1 MIHYPHFVFFRYNLM
16 LLKIGKLL
24 SGKTSILKNFYTVS
38 ASTKMSTGELTGVK
52 LTKVVSVLEEFAPK
66 NLAES
71 WDNTGLL
78 VEPYTP
84 R

>member
-1 MIHYPHFVFFRYNLM
+1 MLIKLGKFFIKRVNIKFY
-16 LLKIGKLL
+16 
-24 SGKTSILKNFYTVS
+24 SSEASI
-38 ASTKMSTGELTGVK
+38 KMSTGESVGVS
-52 LTKVVSVLEEFAPK
+52 LNKVISVLENFAPK
-66 NLAES
+66 NLAEG

>member
-1 MIHYPHFVFFRYNLM
+1 M

-24 SGKTSILKNFYTVS
+24 SGKKSILKSFYTVS

>member
-1 MIHYPHFVFFRYNLM
+1 
-16 LLKIGKLL
+16 
-24 SGKTSILKNFYTVS
+24 
-38 ASTKMSTGELTGVK
+38 MSTGENVGMPLG
-52 LTKVVSVLEEFAPK
+52 KVIKALENFAPK
-66 NLAES
+66 ELSES

>member
-1 MIHYPHFVFFRYNLM
+1 MIVKLVKFL
-16 LLKIGKLL
+16 LLKPNTILRTFSSSSKPFTMSAEINIGVP
-24 SGKTSILKNFYTVS
+24 LKKVIS
-38 ASTKMSTGELTGVK
+38 EL
-52 LTKVVSVLEEFAPK
+52 EAFAPK